1 MKPTPAF
8 RYRRWILA
16 GLIVVALTYGARSPL
31 FVTTAPAQ
39 TNAAAISV
47 PPAPAGTVAPIEI
60 DKDSGKPVMTTPS
73 GLKYVDLK
81 VGTGPA
87 VKMGDHLSV
96 NYEGKLTNGTKFDS
110 SYDRG
115 QPFDLVLGVSQVIP
129 GWTEGLS
136 TMRVGG
142 IRKLIIPPQLGY
154 GLEGNGDVIP
164 PNSTL
169 IFKVEI
175 MAIQPN

>member
-1 MKPTPAF
+1 MKLPSSF

-16 GLIVVALTYGARSPL
+16 GAIVLALSCGARSP
-31 FVTTAPAQ
+31 FFATAHSAETNAPAS
-39 TNAAAISV
+39 TSM
-47 PPAPAGTVAPIEI
+47 PAPAGTAAGTEI
-60 DKDSGKPVMTTPS
+60 DADTGKPIITTPS
-73 GLKYVDLK
+73 GLKYVDLT

-87 VKMGDHLSV
+87 LKMGDHIFV

-110 SYDRG
+110 SYDRN
-115 QPFDLVLGVSQVIP
+115 QPFDPVLGVSQVIP

-154 GLEGNGDVIP
+154 GLEGSGDTIP
-164 PNSTL
+164 PNATL
-169 IFKVEI
+169 IFKVEVLSI
-175 MAIQPN
+175 KPN

>member
-1 MKPTPAF
+1 MKLPSTF
-8 RYRRWILA
+8 RHRRWILA
-16 GLIVVALTYGARSPL
+16 GALVLALSCGAQSPI
-31 FVTTAPAQ
+31 FSADTNAPAATAPSS
-39 TNAAAISV
+39 TAAA
-47 PPAPAGTVAPIEI
+47 GTEI
-60 DKDSGKPVMTTPS
+60 DKDSGKPVITTPS
-73 GLKYVDLK
+73 GLKYVDLV

-87 VKMGDHLSV
+87 VKTGDDLSV

-110 SYDRG
+110 SYDRN

-154 GLEGNGDVIP
+154 GLEGSGDVIP
-164 PNSTL
+164 PNATL

-175 MAIQPN
+175 LSAKSS